1 MCCLWCY
8 VLARLESNVTRT
20 CGILAQCSVEL
31 YSQISLSMRCY
42 ETECMQFLR
51 YQCNLKRNH
60 NFYNHCMY
68 LIQIEKTLSDSK
80 TLILTFFQVS
90 SYTSHIIVL
99 YTIIIYT
106 SKATVREPK
115 ARNKNKY
122 FKVSERFR
130 SLNMFKPGNAPSIFC
145 VCILVF
151 CIVHAYTV
159 QWCYFVYSICTAGRL
174 KNIRPR
180 WELKLGPLHC

>member
-90 SYTSHIIVL
+90 SNTSHISSFILSFTRRRLQYESRKHVIKTNIL
-99 YTIIIYT
+99 K
-106 SKATVREPK
+106 S
-115 ARNKNKY
+115 
-122 FKVSERFR
+122 VS
-130 SLNMFKPGNAPSIFC
+130 
-145 VCILVF
+145 VF
-151 CIVHAYTV
+151 AV
-159 QWCYFVYSICTAGRL
+159 
-174 KNIRPR
+174 
-180 WELKLGPLHC
+180 